1 VRTTLSR
8 YAPVAPDRWAF
19 AQNAFGRPE
28 IANDDAAARRVSFN
42 LSHTKGLIVLGVT
55 CDNALGV
62 DVENV
67 HVRQAACEVADRF
80 FSSVEVGSLRALPPE
95 LQHQRFFEYWTLK
108 ESYIKARGMG
118 LSIPLDQFDFNF
130 QGDKQVSLSVSPGL
144 NDRAARWR
152 FWQFQPSAQHLAA
165 LCVER
170 SDHSAQHLEIRK
182 VVPFVTEDSIE
193 CPLLRTSD

>member
-8 YAPVAPDRWAF
+8 YAPVAPDQWAF
-19 AQNAFGRPE
+19 SRNAFGRPE

-42 LSHTKGLIVLGVT
+42 LSHTRNLIVLGVT
-55 CDNALGV
+55 CDSALGV

-67 HVRQAACEVADRF
+67 RVRRAACDVADRF
-80 FSSVEVGSLRALPPE
+80 FSPIEVGSLHALPAE
-95 LQHQRFFEYWTLK
+95 FQHQRFFEYWTLK

-118 LSIPLDQFDFNF
+118 LSIPLDQFNFNF
-130 QGDKQVSLSVSPGL
+130 QGEKQVSISFSAAL

-152 FWQFQPSAQHLAA
+152 FWQFRPSAHHLAA

-170 SDHSAQHLEIRK
+170 SDHLAQQLEVRK
-182 VVPFVTEDSIE
+182 VVPFVAEESIK
-193 CPLLRTSD
+193 CPIVRASD

>member
-8 YAPVAPDRWAF
+8 YAPVAPDQWAF
-19 AQNAFGRPE
+19 AQNEFGRPE

-42 LSHTKGLIVLGVT
+42 LSHTRNLIVLGVT

-67 HVRQAACEVADRF
+67 HVRRAACEVADRF
-80 FSSVEVGSLRALPPE
+80 FSPVEVASLRALPPE

-152 FWQFQPSAQHLAA
+152 FWQFRPSAQHLAA

-170 SDHSAQHLEIRK
+170 SDHSAQQLEIRK
-182 VVPFVTEDSIE
+182 VVPFLTEDSIE
-193 CPLLRTSD
+193 CPILRTSD